1 MTSVFH
7 PGEIAVQER
16 AGVAEQ
22 AARLGQ
28 SVRPTMLP
36 VAQEFLR
43 QQRFAVLGG
52 VDAGERVWA
61 SLLTGEPGFLE
72 AEGEGILR
80 VHALP
85 AVGDPLA
92 ERVERG
98 GPAALL
104 AIDLV
109 NRRRLRVNGDLARA
123 PGGAALRTREV
134 FFNCPKYIQAREQG
148 ELDRAAL
155 GRAPIARRGALT
167 AEQRAWIAGADTLF
181 LATVHAARGVDAS
194 HRGGRPGFVRVL
206 GERTLLV
213 PDYAGNNMFQTLG
226 NLALDPRAGL
236 LFVDFERGG
245 TLALT
250 GAARVLWDPA
260 RFADLPGARRALEI
274 DVAEAVEIE
283 GATPRRWRLVEPSPH
298 NP

>member
-16 AGVAEQ
+16 AGVADQ
-22 AARLGQ
+22 AGRLGQ
-28 SVRPTMLP
+28 SIRPTMLP

-43 QQRFAVLGG
+43 QQRFAILGG

-72 AEGEGILR
+72 AETERALR

-85 AVGDPLA
+85 AGGDPLA
-92 ERVERG
+92 ARVELG
-98 GPAALL
+98 GPAGLL
-104 AIDLV
+104 AIDLA
-109 NRRRLRVNGDLARA
+109 NRRRLRVNGEIERA
-123 PGGAALRTREV
+123 PGGAVLRTREV

-148 ELDRAAL
+148 EIDVAAL
-155 GRAPIARRGALT
+155 GAPSARRGDLSE
-167 AEQRAWIAGADTLF
+167 EQRAWIAGADTFF

-194 HRGGRPGFVRVL
+194 HRGGRPGFVRVI

-226 NLALDPRAGL
+226 NLTLDPRAGL
-236 LFVDFERGG
+236 LFVDFERGR

-283 GATPRRWRLVEPSPH
+283 RATPRRWRLVEPSPH